1 MSVRCPG
8 RQNGP
13 LHFRFEL
20 GMVDDVQGMLK
31 MGEGHCFASFLP
43 ILFLLRPDIGR
54 NENFALFRRFQ
65 DPPGLLRILQ
75 GLQSGATIV
84 SATTDKI
91 SRRRGANGIF
101 GASQLR
107 SDIRRSAGVEVR
119 SLNSC
124 PSGPGHRKLG
134 AERPERVACRRA
146 AIHAETG
153 RTAHRK
159 CAAIRRPVAPTRGG

>member
-124 PSGPGHRKLG
+124 PSGPGHRNWALNGRKG
-134 AERPERVACRRA
+134 SRA
-146 AIHAETG
+146 AGQLSTPKPDGPLIGSALRFAG
-153 RTAHRK
+153 R
-159 CAAIRRPVAPTRGG
+159 